1 MPNLASYANINDL
14 VNDPSYAK
22 SKHLIVKKYIARS
35 SIIEALEDKLRE
47 IPSDSENWREKVDNF
62 KREIAKEKA
71 KSTRYVIKYDKQYIT
86 PANQTTLGLF
96 RSVITDGDNVMCY
109 APPKSLSFE
118 KFQKESEEANR
129 EYTEYC
135 EGTMI
140 NLYFD
145 TTLGDW
151 EIATRSNI
159 GARCKFYQNATL
171 TFRQMFLEAFTF
183 LKLEFSDFN
192 PSYCYSFVLQH
203 PENRIVVPFIDKKLI
218 LTNVYRCKGAEVEAV
233 PLKLL
238 WTHPLRCQFPP
249 ALCLCDSCSLDL
261 EHVTENIQSKG
272 DLDYTLPGAVVVDSV
287 SGTRFK
293 VRNPKY
299 EYVRHLKGNN
309 PKLQYQYYNL
319 RQKGKVKEYLQ
330 YYPED
335 IGELTKFRTQLH
347 FWTTTLWKNYV
358 NCYVNKVK
366 PLREY
371 PFEFRSHVY
380 ALHQDYLNNLRA
392 NKNIVTK
399 RVVIDYVNNLP
410 PDHLMA
416 SINYPLRNIK
426 SKTKAEHIQN
436 VCKSL
441 QTS

>member
-1 MPNLASYANINDL
+1 MSNLASYANIKNL
-14 VNDPSYAK
+14 VNDASYAK
-22 SKHLIVKKYIARS
+22 SKHLFVKKYISRS
-35 SIIEALEDKLRE
+35 SIIEALEEKLRE
-47 IPSDSENWREKVDNF
+47 IPSDSENWREKVDNL
-62 KREIAKEKA
+62 KKEIAQEKT

-86 PANQTTLGLF
+86 SANQATLGLF
-96 RSVITDGDNVMCY
+96 RSVITDGENVMCY

-118 KFQKESEEANR
+118 KFQKDTEEENR
-129 EYTEYC
+129 IYTEYC

-145 TTLGDW
+145 YILEDW
-151 EIATRSNI
+151 EIATRSNV

-171 TFRQMFLEAFTF
+171 TFRQMFLEAFTS

-203 PENRIVVPFIDKKLI
+203 PENRIVVPFIDKKVI
-218 LTNVYRCKGAEVEAV
+218 LTNVYNCKGAEVKAV
-233 PLKLL
+233 PLKQFE
-238 WTHPLRCQFPP
+238 HMACQFPQS
-249 ALCLCDSCSLDL
+249 LSLIDSCQDL
-261 EHVTENIQSKG
+261 KLVTETMQSG
-272 DLDYTLPGAVVVDSV
+272 ENLDYTLLGAVVLDSV

-319 RQKGKVKEYLQ
+319 RQKGKVKEYLK

-335 IGELTKFRTQLH
+335 IAGLTKFRTQLH
-347 FWTTTLWKNYV
+347 FWTIKLWRNYV

-399 RVVIDYVNNLP
+399 RIVIDYVNNLP
-410 PDHLMA
+410 PEHLMA

-426 SKTKAEHIQN
+426 SKIKADHIQN
-436 VCKSL
+436 ICKSL